1 MHPYNFLKRMN
12 ILKGLVFA
20 ALLLACVT
28 PGANAQKVTGK
39 WYGAGFVDMDQVT
52 NNYLCELLI
61 IQNGNTVTGEFNY
74 YFRNGY
80 FSNKVKGTF
89 TGDSR
94 YLYIS
99 IFPIMYNRTVNTLNG
114 VDCPMHGEFTLKV
127 SRTGS
132 SLSGNF
138 VSDELHKYTCAPLKV
153 TFKKLLDTDPTLKD
167 IVADRKVAD
176 SLLYEEDEVATH
188 PAKADTPKAVI
199 AAPKI
204 DTPKTV
210 TVVAPPVARD
220 TSGIIAMPK
229 TTGSIPS
236 QINALPLS
244 VTADA
249 ERKVTL
255 RATTTEKILEVFDD
269 SVRVDLYDN
278 GVLDYDTVSVFFG
291 KKLVSYQQLLQVR
304 EPIRFYVH
312 VNDDET
318 KNDLVMYAENL
329 GQIPPNSAIM
339 VITDSGHRYE
349 VSLTSDY
356 QKNAAIRLRRAQKPI
371 PSQ

>member
-1 MHPYNFLKRMN
+1 MN
-12 ILKGLVFA
+12 ILRGILFA
-20 ALLLACVT
+20 ALLLACIA

-52 NNYLCELLI
+52 NNYLCELLL
-61 IQNGNTVTGEFNY
+61 IQDGNTVTGEFNY

-99 IFPIMYNRTVNTLNG
+99 IFPIIYNRTVNTLNG

-127 SRTGS
+127 ARTGS
-132 SLSGNF
+132 SISGNF

-153 TFKKLLDTDPTLKD
+153 TFKKLLDTDPSLKD
-167 IVADRKVAD
+167 IVSNKKVAD
-176 SLLYEEDEVATH
+176 SLLYEEDEASTP
-188 PAKADTPKAVI
+188 PAKVDTPKAIV
-199 AAPKI
+199 
-204 DTPKTV
+204 V
-210 TVVAPPVARD
+210 TPPVARD
-220 TSGIIAMPK
+220 TSRIVSLPK

-244 VTADA
+244 VAAEA
-249 ERKVTL
+249 ERRVSL
-255 RATTTEKILEVFDD
+255 RATTTEKVLEVFDD

-278 GVLDYDTVSVFFG
+278 AVLDYDTVSVFFN
-291 KKLVSYQQLLQVR
+291 KKLVSYQQLLQVK

-312 VNDDET
+312 VNDDEA

-339 VITDSGHRYE
+339 IITDSGHRYE

-356 QKNAAIRLRRAQKPI
+356 QKNAAIRLRRGQKPI
-371 PSQ
+371 PAQ